1 MTNNAIVPRT
11 QIKHGFQTALSISRY
26 HSVLLLKG
34 NAMPAVMTSPEK
46 LAAAQTLFAETLL
59 AALPQKAACTV
70 SGAGGGFEAEVAY
83 SPELDLW
90 YAMQPQGK
98 KCWNGFGIGQPM
110 AGKKVSIAA
119 EINFPTEGLNRAVS
133 GVFAED
139 DDGGVWVLHRGKIRG
154 GKELFFRHFGGETLM
169 ADDGGKEETFA
180 LVGQLDDADFAAKL
194 AAFVKEILRIKAA
207 AKACG

>member
-1 MTNNAIVPRT
+1 M
-11 QIKHGFQTALSISRY
+11 L
-26 HSVLLLKG
+26 
-34 NAMPAVMTSPEK
+34 AVMSASEK
-46 LAAAQTLFAETLL
+46 LAAAQALFVETLL

-98 KCWNGFGIGQPM
+98 KCWNGFGIGQPA

-119 EINFPTEGLNRAVS
+119 EINFPAEGLNRAVS

-154 GKELFFRHFGGETLM
+154 GKELFFRHFDGETLT
-169 ADDGGKEETFA
+169 ADDGGKEDTFA
-180 LVGQLDDADFAAKL
+180 LVGRLDDADFAAEL

-207 AKACG
+207 AKAFG

>member
-1 MTNNAIVPRT
+1 
-11 QIKHGFQTALSISRY
+11 
-26 HSVLLLKG
+26 
-34 NAMPAVMTSPEK
+34 MPAVITSPEK
-46 LAAAQTLFAETLL
+46 LAAAQALFAETLM

-70 SGAGGGFEAEVAY
+70 SGAGGGFETEVSY

-98 KCWNGFGIGQPM
+98 KCWNGFGIGQPV

-119 EINFPTEGLNRAVS
+119 EINFPAEGLNRAVS

-139 DDGGVWVLHRGKIRG
+139 GDGGIWVLHRGKIRG
-154 GKELFFRHFGGETLM
+154 GKELFFRHFGG
-169 ADDGGKEETFA
+169 KEETFA
-180 LVGQLDDADFAAKL
+180 LIGRLDDADFAAKL

>member
-1 MTNNAIVPRT
+1 
-11 QIKHGFQTALSISRY
+11 
-26 HSVLLLKG
+26 
-34 NAMPAVMTSPEK
+34 MPAVITSPEK
-46 LAAAQTLFAETLL
+46 LAAAQALFAETLL

-70 SGAGGGFEAEVAY
+70 SGAGGGFEAEVSY

-98 KCWNGFGIGQPM
+98 KCWNGFGIGQPV

-119 EINFPTEGLNRAVS
+119 EINFPAEGLNRAVS

-139 DDGGVWVLHRGKIRG
+139 GD
-154 GKELFFRHFGGETLM
+154 TLT

-180 LVGQLDDADFAAKL
+180 LVGRLDDADFAAEL

>member
-1 MTNNAIVPRT
+1 
-11 QIKHGFQTALSISRY
+11 
-26 HSVLLLKG
+26 
-34 NAMPAVMTSPEK
+34 MPAVITAPEK
-46 LAAAQTLFAETLL
+46 LAAAQALFAETLL

-70 SGAGGGFEAEVAY
+70 SGAGGGFEAEVSY

-98 KCWNGFGIGQPM
+98 KCWNGFGIGQPV

-139 DDGGVWVLHRGKIRG
+139 SNGGVWVLHRGKIRG
-154 GKELFFRHFGGETLM
+154 GKALFFQYYQGETLT
-169 ADDGGKEETFA
+169 ADDGGKPDTFA
-180 LVGQLDDADFAAKL
+180 LIGSLNDAAFPAKL
-194 AAFVKEILRIKAA
+194 AAFVHQILAIKTA
-207 AKACG
+207 AKHAAV

>member
-1 MTNNAIVPRT
+1 
-11 QIKHGFQTALSISRY
+11 
-26 HSVLLLKG
+26 
-34 NAMPAVMTSPEK
+34 MPAVITSPEK
-46 LAAAQTLFAETLL
+46 LAAAQALFAETLM

-70 SGAGGGFEAEVAY
+70 SGAGGGFETEVAY

-98 KCWNGFGIGQPM
+98 KCWNGFGIGQPA

-139 DDGGVWVLHRGKIRG
+139 GNGGVWVLHRGKIRG
-154 GKELFFRHFGGETLM
+154 GKELFFRHFGGETLT

-180 LVGQLDDADFAAKL
+180 LVGRLDDADFAAKL

-207 AKACG
+207 VKACG